1 MGRNKQSKL
10 KTLHDLRYK
19 YRCLLKWNQFRPFY
33 KNHILSI
40 WVHYLN
46 DWIIT
51 IVMLAHPQNGSIQNG
66 KNRIHRGLLIKI
78 NVFKDFFLFCSTMQ
92 SFNYSLLQHLFSPPK
107 SLLMFKHFYRWQQCV
122 KKPLPGTFQQTK
134 VYGCK
139 PIVRLQSIFFDQ
151 VIFFCSQ

>member
-19 YRCLLKWNQFRPFY
+19 YRCLLKWNKFRPCY

-51 IVMLAHPQNGSIQNG
+51 IVMFAHPQNGSIQNG

-78 NVFKDFFLFCSTMQ
+78 NVFKDSFFSAQQCNLSTIRFYNIFQPTETPINVQTFLQVTAMCKKAPPQ
-92 SFNYSLLQHLFSPPK
+92 SFPTNQSLWLFSI
-107 SLLMFKHFYRWQQCV
+107 Y
-122 KKPLPGTFQQTK
+122 
-134 VYGCK
+134 K
-139 PIVRLQSIFFDQ
+139 PIVR
-151 VIFFCSQ
+151 